1 MNTFQLACFLAVAQ
15 TLSFARAAE
24 QLHVTQPA
32 VTQQI
37 HSLEKELGVTLFH
50 RTTRIVRITGE
61 GLAFLDDARRMVD
74 IAIQAKKRFEHPGQ
88 DAVRTLAVGCHG
100 YAQLFLLSP
109 LLRRLAQQYPDLHP
123 SLRTVPFPHLHRML
137 EEGEVDLVLAF
148 RQSEPPKGTR
158 SVYRELCRVP
168 MVGICAADHPLAGNE
183 SLTPEQLEPYR
194 LVLLDPAR
202 ARLEA
207 AQMQGQLIGDRG
219 PAQLYFCESAEAA
232 VVLVEAGFGV
242 SVLPDLF
249 IPPAASIVRIPMQGA
264 EEASFG
270 VYYKAKA
277 LQNDPVLKSLVHML
291 QKEHWPGQ
299 QLTGG
304 KGNAAP
310 GHGQKLPLEHT
321 EI

>member
-1 MNTFQLACFLAVAQ
+1 MNTFQLSCFLAVAE

-37 HSLEKELGVTLFH
+37 HSLEKELGATLFH

-74 IAIQAKKRFEHPGQ
+74 IAVRAKKRFEHPGQ
-88 DAVRTLAVGCHG
+88 DAIRTLSVGCHG
-100 YAQLFLLSP
+100 YAQLFLLSQ
-109 LLRRLAQQYPDLHP
+109 LIRRLAQQYPDLHP
-123 SLRTVPFPHLHRML
+123 NLRTVPFPHLHRML

-148 RQSEPPKGTR
+148 RQSENPKGTQC
-158 SVYRELCRVP
+158 VYRELCRVP
-168 MVGICAADHPLAGNE
+168 MVCICAADHPLAAKK
-183 SLTPEQLEPYR
+183 SLAPEELDPYR

-232 VVLVEAGFGV
+232 AVLVEAGYGV

-249 IPPAASIVRIPMQGA
+249 IPPAAALARIPLEGA
-264 EEASFG
+264 ETASFG
-270 VYYKAKA
+270 GYYKQKA
-277 LQNDPVLKSLVHML
+277 LQSNPALKSLVHML
-291 QKEHWPGQ
+291 QSEHWPKEQIRREEARLETPQTSCPGS
-299 QLTGG
+299 GG
-304 KGNAAP
+304 MV
-310 GHGQKLPLEHT
+310 
-321 EI
+321 

>member
-1 MNTFQLACFLAVAQ
+1 MNTFQLSCFLAVAE
-15 TLSFARAAE
+15 TLNFARAAE

-61 GLAFLDDARRMVD
+61 GLAFLGDARRMVD
-74 IAIQAKKRFEHPGQ
+74 ISVQAKKRFEHPGQ
-88 DAVRTLAVGCHG
+88 EAIRTLSVGCHG

-109 LLRRLAQQYPDLHP
+109 LFRRLAQQYPDLHP
-123 SLRTVPFPHLHRML
+123 NLRTVPFQHLYRML
-137 EEGEVDLVLAF
+137 DEGEVDLVLAF
-148 RQSEPPKGTR
+148 RQAEIPRGTQ

-168 MVGICAADHPLAGNE
+168 MVCICAEDHPLVAKKC
-183 SLTPEQLEPYR
+183 LAPEDLAPHR

-242 SVLPDLF
+242 SVLPDMF
-249 IPPAASIVRIPMQGA
+249 IPPTASLMRIPLEGA
-264 EEASFG
+264 EAVSFG

-277 LQNDPVLKSLVHML
+277 LQSDPALKSLVHML
-291 QKEHWPGQ
+291 REEHWPRE
-299 QLTGG
+299 QLRGR
-304 KGNAAP
+304 
-310 GHGQKLPLEHT
+310 E
-321 EI
+321 

>member
-1 MNTFQLACFLAVAQ
+1 MNTFQLACFLTAAQ

-88 DAVRTLAVGCHG
+88 DAVRTLSVGCHG

-123 SLRTVPFPHLHRML
+123 NLRTVPFPHLHRML

-183 SLTPEQLEPYR
+183 RLTPEQLEPYR

-249 IPPAASIVRIPMQGA
+249 LPPTASIVRIPMQGA

-299 QLTGG
+299 QMTGG
-304 KGNAAP
+304 KENAVP